1 VPITIVHDFLQVTEN
16 GYVLNLYLS
25 PQSDVEFADEI
36 GRLEN
41 PIDDR
46 YLFSYVHRK
55 FPKTPINKVRLIDGK
70 ADIVT
75 VPFMTLMADVK
86 PPV

>member
-1 VPITIVHDFLQVTEN
+1 VPITIIHDFLQETEN

-25 PQSDVEFADEI
+25 RESDVEFAEEL

-41 PIDDR
+41 PVDDR
-46 YLFSYVHRK
+46 YVYSYVHRK

-70 ADIVT
+70 ADILT
-75 VPFMTLMADVK
+75 IPYMTLMADVK
-86 PPV
+86 PPL